1 MKSPTFAMPDQ
12 PVSRYWLIVAARD
25 HVQKGVEGGFC
36 QANHGKA
43 RNLKR
48 MQKGDG
54 VVFYS
59 PKEAYGNPK
68 PLQAF
73 TALGHVSDDEVY
85 QSPMAPDF
93 EPFRRD
99 IQFEHV
105 QETPIQPLIAH
116 LDFIRSK
123 TNWGMTFRFGFLE
136 ISAADFDRIAREMRA
151 A

>member
-1 MKSPTFAMPDQ
+1 MSNPSINT
-12 PVSRYWLIVAARD
+12 RYWLLVAARD

-48 MQKGDG
+48 MKKDDG

-59 PKEAYGNPK
+59 PKEEFGNPK

-73 TALGHVSDDEVY
+73 TALGHVRDDEGCRW
-85 QSPMAPDF
+85 PMAQDF
-93 EPFRRD
+93 EPFRRN
-99 IQFEHV
+99 IQFENV

-136 ISAADFDRIAREMRA
+136 ISESDFARIASKMRA
-151 A
+151 E